1 MKISSKSWKK
11 RHCYNAQDFL
21 FLDYNNSFLM
31 TLKVLLRRS
40 WKQSENCCATF
51 YWRYWE
57 WSYWYAGFNWY
68 FRNSQEQ
75 YLRKNSPYVNNLLIK
90 FWPWM
95 LASFFFR
102 NVVFKFREA
111 NHEINQK
118 YGNPAYLFNLF
129 KIDSLNF
136 TVSGKSITCYYS
148 NADVRKK
155 RRKPWDE

>member
-1 MKISSKSWKK
+1 MNVSI
-11 RHCYNAQDFL
+11 
-21 FLDYNNSFLM
+21 
-31 TLKVLLRRS
+31 
-40 WKQSENCCATF
+40 
-51 YWRYWE
+51 
-57 WSYWYAGFNWY
+57 
-68 FRNSQEQ
+68 
-75 YLRKNSPYVNNLLIK
+75 I
-90 FWPWM
+90 
-95 LASFFFR
+95 FFR